1 MAELRNA
8 ANQREPLVSA
18 AVMQT
23 TTPNPSPCSIV
34 VMILLFLMLY
44 SELVVVVVV
53 VAAARIGDLAEL
65 PKSGAFV
72 MSYA

>member
-53 VAAARIGDLAEL
+53 AAARIGDLAEL
-65 PKSGAFV
+65 SKSGAFV